1 MSTFLT
7 RKAAVTSLVV
17 LVGLQAATTSTA
29 AEPKSKGSEPDKQV
43 AGMSIVGNDES
54 PKSLVIVP
62 WKGSDLGD
70 GVDVSRRLAQDRS
83 PVDRVVF
90 GRSLDFYEIRTG
102 RKQ

>member
-1 MSTFLT
+1 MNRFLAH
-7 RKAAVTSLVV
+7 RAAVISLVV
-17 LVGLQAATTSTA
+17 MVGVQVSTA
-29 AEPKSKGSEPDKQV
+29 SIAADRKSTESEPDKQV

-102 RKQ
+102 REQ

>member
-1 MSTFLT
+1 MNRPLLKTRLRDGIVLAIGMTLT
-7 RKAAVTSLVV
+7 SSSVFADGSARGRVS
-17 LVGLQAATTSTA
+17 
-29 AEPKSKGSEPDKQV
+29 AEKQV

-83 PVDRVVF
+83 PVDREVF
-90 GRSLDFYEIRTG
+90 ERSLHYYEIRAEG
-102 RKQ
+102 E

>member
-1 MSTFLT
+1 MSAYPS
-7 RKAAVTSLVV
+7 RKVAVTSLA
-17 LVGLQAATTSTA
+17 LFVGVQVATPSI
-29 AEPKSKGSEPDKQV
+29 AEDPKSKGSEPDKQV

-83 PVDRVVF
+83 PVDRAVF

-102 RKQ
+102 KK